1 MNVGHSDRDPRRPS
15 ATASSSRAPAGR
27 GNGASRSNGT
37 VAKTAPLALRKHLE
51 ALRVADLR
59 DVAGFWL
66 GEGDVGS
73 GTKKEL
79 VERLDGLLHDEG
91 IVYRRVRTLTRKVLD
106 VLVLLLGREG
116 YASDL
121 PGLFQRLPGQEPV
134 ALEFHEAEA
143 GLKALARRGF
153 VGVVSTRTS
162 PRVLYAVPSELGSML
177 TGLFREETRTV
188 GSVFGLARHL
198 AALSATERQALR
210 SSFPALPA
218 RPGAGDVEAVLGD
231 GGALSRLAA
240 LGPGLEAVVR
250 YAIEHHEGVMRR
262 GRWSRRDIL
271 ADLRWDRRAW
281 EPLLE
286 AAGVGTIARL
296 GLGPYGI
303 ACDDEVLVVFRE
315 VLEDFHQRQPDPV
328 PEADVVLRGG
338 CDLVADLGF
347 YLESI
352 RRHPVRVSREGE
364 VYKAALK
371 RIQAGF
377 VFRESS
383 LAGPAEI
390 FAEVA
395 SQAEHLGLVTTDD
408 EGFLS
413 LRPEADL
420 FLAKPLDEKVRAMT
434 RLAMEQAGPQGR
446 SLHQRELRG
455 LVEERLRAEPTRWWS
470 DRSLASSCRHRY
482 LESLDDRGIAARH
495 RDRFFSAYFS
505 GRETPGDLLDELQR
519 HWLPRLYRLG
529 LLDVAMR
536 DDRPVAWRLSTLGA
550 RVLGVELHALD
561 TGLEPLLVNPD
572 FEVLVLPEGDVSDVV
587 HTLDGFAQRTKTEDV
602 VHFRLTREA
611 FEAAVAAGRDATAFL
626 AFLDARARGGLPQNV
641 RYSLEAWAG
650 SVTFAM
656 LERGVLLTA
665 PSEEALDRILAVPG
679 MEPLL
684 LRRLGTTEALL
695 REAPTDRKLLTA
707 LRERHVELR
716 GP

>member
-1 MNVGHSDRDPRRPS
+1 M
-15 ATASSSRAPAGR
+15 TLR
-27 GNGASRSNGT
+27 GNGHDGNGT
-37 VAKTAPLALRKHLE
+37 SGGGTNGHAGSARPAPLALRKHLE

-59 DVAGFWL
+59 EVAVFWL
-66 GEGDVGS
+66 GEEAGTQ
-73 GTKKEL
+73 GTKREL
-79 VERLDGLLHDEG
+79 VQRLETPLRDEG

-121 PGLFQRLPGQEPV
+121 PGLFQRLPGQDPV

-153 VGVVSTRTS
+153 VGAVSARGS
-162 PRVLYAVPSELGSML
+162 ARVLYAVPGELGEML

-188 GSVFGLARHL
+188 GGVFGLRRHL

-210 SSFPALPA
+210 ARFPDLGA
-218 RPGAGDVEAVLGD
+218 RPAPGDVAAVLGD
-231 GGALSRLAA
+231 GGGPGRLAA
-240 LGPGLEAVVR
+240 LDTGLRAVVA
-250 YAIEHHEGVMRR
+250 YALEHHDGIMRR
-262 GRWSRRDIL
+262 GRWSRREVL
-271 ADLRWDRRAW
+271 KDLRWDRRTWSAG
-281 EPLLE
+281 LE

-315 VLEDFHQRQPDPV
+315 VLEDLHLQAADPL
-328 PEADVVLRGG
+328 ATSDAVLRGG

-347 YLESI
+347 FLESI

-371 RIQAGF
+371 RIQTGF

-383 LAGPAEI
+383 LAGPSEI
-390 FAEVA
+390 FTEVHQ
-395 SQAEHLGLVTTDD
+395 QAEHLGLIETDA

-413 LRPEADL
+413 LRPEADV
-420 FLAKPLDEKVRAMT
+420 FLAKSLDEKVRAMT
-434 RLAMEQAGPQGR
+434 RLAVEQAGPQGR

-455 LVEERLRAEPTRWWS
+455 LVEERLREHPERWWVA
-470 DRSLASSCRHRY
+470 RSLAASCRHRY
-482 LESLDDRGIAARH
+482 LETLDERGIAARH

-505 GRETPGDLLDELQR
+505 GRETPGDLLDELHR

-529 LLDVAMR
+529 LLDVAMCA
-536 DDRPVAWRLSTLGA
+536 DRPVAWRLSTLGA
-550 RVLGVELHALD
+550 RVLGISLPELD
-561 TGLEPLLVNPD
+561 TGLQPVLVNPD
-572 FEVLVLPEGDVSDVV
+572 FEILVLPEGDVSDVV
-587 HTLDGFAQRTKTEDV
+587 HELDGYAQRTKTEDV
-602 VHFRLTREA
+602 VHFRLTRESV
-611 FEAAVAAGRDATAFL
+611 EGAVAAGRDAAGFIR
-626 AFLDARARGGLPQNV
+626 FLDARARGGLPQNV

-650 SVTFAM
+650 SVTFAD

-665 PSEEALDRILAVPG
+665 PTEEALDRILGVTG
-679 MEPLL
+679 MEPLV
-684 LRRLGTTEALL
+684 LRRVGPTEVLL
-695 REAPTDRKLLTA
+695 REAPADRRLLAA

>member
-1 MNVGHSDRDPRRPS
+1 M
-15 ATASSSRAPAGR
+15 
-27 GNGASRSNGT
+27 
-37 VAKTAPLALRKHLE
+37 
-51 ALRVADLR
+51 ADLR

-66 GEGDVGS
+66 GEDDVAS

-162 PRVLYAVPSELGSML
+162 PRVLYAVPYELGSML

-198 AALSATERQALR
+198 AALSATERHALR
-210 SSFPALPA
+210 SAFPALPA

-328 PEADVVLRGG
+328 PDADLVLRGG

-413 LRPEADL
+413 LRPEADI

-434 RLAMEQAGPQGR
+434 RLALEQAGPQGR

-455 LVEERLRAEPTRWWS
+455 LVDERLKAEPMRWWS

-611 FEAAVAAGRDATAFL
+611 FEAAVAAGRDAAGFL

>member
-1 MNVGHSDRDPRRPS
+1 M
-15 ATASSSRAPAGR
+15 
-27 GNGASRSNGT
+27 
-37 VAKTAPLALRKHLE
+37 
-51 ALRVADLR
+51 ADLR

-66 GEGDVGS
+66 GEDDVAS

-162 PRVLYAVPSELGSML
+162 PRVLYAVPHELGSML

-218 RPGAGDVEAVLGD
+218 RPGTGDVEAVLGD

-328 PEADVVLRGG
+328 PDADLVLRGG

-413 LRPEADL
+413 LRPEADI

-434 RLAMEQAGPQGR
+434 RLALEQAGPQGR

-455 LVEERLRAEPTRWWS
+455 LVDERLKAEPMRWWS

-611 FEAAVAAGRDATAFL
+611 FEAAVAAGRDAAGFL